1 MRALGLDSW
10 PCSPVVIVGLGRSFL
25 ERIVDAHKR
34 NSEAV
39 KQPKSCGKGYLG
51 QVLNVKCRLDDG
63 IN

>member
-1 MRALGLDSW
+1 M
-10 PCSPVVIVGLGRSFL
+10 IVGLGRSFL